1 MSDVIAVALIT
12 GTAAIIPQFLSFW
25 HGLRLAR
32 TAEQTQ
38 HVKTVRRAFEQLY
51 SVVCD
56 LQTQIR
62 VNNDYHGD
70 EMRERLEQ
78 VWRYA
83 GQAEKF
89 AVRIELMTGQPD
101 LARSARALAD
111 AAARAALE
119 AEAQTDLDLERSTG
133 MPDLGD
139 LIKCVKKFRELAVS
153 YRNG

>member
-1 MSDVIAVALIT
+1 MSAIIAVALIT

-32 TAEQTQ
+32 KAEQSQ
-38 HVKTVRRAFEQLY
+38 HANTVRRALEHFY

-78 VWRYA
+78 IWRYA
-83 GQAEKF
+83 GQAEKL
-89 AVRIELMTGQPD
+89 AMRIELLAGQPD
-101 LARSARALAD
+101 LAHSARALAN
-111 AAARAALE
+111 AVARAALE
-119 AEAQTDLDLERSTG
+119 AEARTDLDLKRFTG
-133 MPDLGD
+133 MPDLND
-139 LIKCVKKFRELAVS
+139 LIKYSKKFLELAVS
-153 YRNG
+153 YRSG

>member
-1 MSDVIAVALIT
+1 M
-12 GTAAIIPQFLSFW
+12 
-25 HGLRLAR
+25 
-32 TAEQTQ
+32 
-38 HVKTVRRAFEQLY
+38 
-51 SVVCD
+51 VCD

-83 GQAEKF
+83 GQTEKL
-89 AVRIELMTGQPD
+89 AVRIELLVGQAD

-111 AAARAALE
+111 AAARAAVE
-119 AEAQTDLDLERSTG
+119 SEAQTDLDLERSTG
-133 MPDLGD
+133 MPDLTD
-139 LIKCVKKFRELAVS
+139 LIRCAKEFRELAVG